1 MKRQKGSAGSALVEM
16 ALVLP
21 VLLAMMFGI
30 AQFAWWLNSYIV
42 LESAAA
48 TGARQLATERGFGTP
63 WTDTVNAVDGVT
75 ASLKGAKT
83 ITLTVGGTTC
93 TSDTT
98 CVTLLGSSTQAP
110 AAGTRA
116 AVSILYTSA
125 PLFTGGIDGLAKLLP
140 TSQTVTTS
148 VLVQ

>member
-1 MKRQKGSAGSALVEM
+1 MKRQKGAALVEL

-21 VLLAMMFGI
+21 LLLAMMFGI

-48 TGARQLATERGFGTP
+48 IGARQLSTERGFSTP
-63 WTDTVNAVDGVT
+63 WTDTENAIDGVT
-75 ASLKGAKT
+75 SALKGPLT
-83 ITLTVGGTTC
+83 ITISVGGTTC
-93 TSDTT
+93 GTDSY
-98 CVTLLGSSTQAP
+98 CASLLGTSTQAP

-116 AVSILYTSA
+116 AVSLTYTSA
-125 PLFTGGIDGLAKLLP
+125 PLFNGHLYGLGTLLP

-148 VLVQ
+148 ALVQ